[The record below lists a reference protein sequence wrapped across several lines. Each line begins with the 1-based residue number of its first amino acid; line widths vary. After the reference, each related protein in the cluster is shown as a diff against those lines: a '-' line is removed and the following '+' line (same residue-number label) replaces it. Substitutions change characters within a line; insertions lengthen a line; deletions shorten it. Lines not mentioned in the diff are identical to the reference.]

1 MSRRWFQKQPY
12 NLNAGLSCTA
22 LVLMIGVS
30 VPLAGFAA
38 SMGMVSDNGSDTVRI
53 FDADLDM
60 VTVILEAHPG
70 KAVGDCALA
79 SDEQL
84 GFSSSNSG
92 VITFLELAPGNPR
105 SVPGRKLVAISNIG
119 VDMALSPDDA
129 FLVMAGGGALQQPLS
144 VVDTAL
150 QEEIAT
156 AGLFADHSSV
166 EFCDN
171 GTILVTT
178 THGKHYGS
186 GLDNA
191 LYDAAI
197 DREGMISLRGH
208 RLSSGAQPN
217 NVTCAPGSMFGV
229 LLDREGG
236 LSSFALPG
244 LEMADY
250 ASLDSSTGVA
260 AVFSPNGRQL
270 FVRTRDSVKAFHFNP
285 VTGTMRPDWKQP
297 LAATSTFYGIDQIA
311 IHPDGNKL
319 FVDGGASMLIL
330 DPGTGGQTG
339 AIDLVDTTGIC
350 FAHSR
355 DPLAGAQLASRQP

>member
-1 MSRRWFQKQPY
+1 MPRQWFQNHPY

-38 SMGMVSDNGSDTVRI
+38 SMGMVSDNGSGVVHI
-53 FDADLDM
+53 FNADLDV
-60 VTVILEAHPG
+60 VTAKLEAHPG
-70 KAVGDCALA
+70 KAVGDCVLA

-84 GFSSSNSG
+84 GFTSSNSG
-92 VITFLELAPGNPR
+92 VITFVDLATRNLQSVPR
-105 SVPGRKLVAISNIG
+105 SKLVAISNVG
-119 VDMALSPDDA
+119 VDLALSPDDA
-129 FLVMAGGGALQQPLS
+129 FLVVAGGGALQQPLS

-156 AGLFADHSSV
+156 AGPFADHSSV

-178 THGKHYGS
+178 THGKYYGS
-186 GLDNA
+186 GPDNA
-191 LYDAAI
+191 LYDATI
-197 DREGMISLRGH
+197 DGEGMISLQGH

-217 NVTCAPGSMFGV
+217 NVTCAPGSMSGV

-236 LSSFALPG
+236 LSSFTLPG

-250 ASLDSSTGVA
+250 VSLDSSIAVA
-260 AVFSPNGRQL
+260 AVFSPNGKQL

-297 LAATSTFYGIDQIA
+297 LAATSTFYGVDQIA
-311 IHPDGNKL
+311 IHPNGNKL
-319 FVDGGASMLIL
+319 YVDGGAPMLIL
-330 DPGTGGQTG
+330 DPRTGSQTG
-339 AIDLVDTTGIC
+339 AINFGDTTGIC
-350 FAHSR
+350 FASSR
-355 DPLAGAQLASRQP
+355 GPQVGAQLASGQP